1 MLRQLLVLAFLVIS
15 STGATLLKDIE
26 CAKKFEEFHE
36 CVSDSWDGFST
47 DGTPDE
53 RPDFLERK
61 ICNQITDTYENC
73 TNILRDCFP
82 QEKITFWID
91 NDLSTF
97 QSNLMQEPDFRNF
110 DFEKCPPL
118 RHMSERKASVPNAT
132 AECQTAMESF
142 HDCRHKSLVER
153 EEPEDD
159 GKPDFKERMRCK
171 VETDWLV
178 TCPDKLLGVCKTEE
192 EIQMMQFW
200 EVVSDKFEYSDW
212 DSDMIDKCP
221 AVKNLVTSWNDLK
234 ESLKHSLEDG
244 NGNGKGLSCKDLQ
257 DTVTTKGCLVYDCST
272 GDMKV
277 TMLDTCKDLINRQV
291 EKIVEE
297 KIEQCMG

>member
-26 CAKKFEEFHE
+26 CAKKFEAFHE
-36 CVSDSWDGFST
+36 CLVSSWDGFST
-47 DGTPDE
+47 DMTPDE
-53 RPDFLERK
+53 RPDFEERK
-61 ICNQITDTYENC
+61 ICNSFTAAYENC
-73 TNILRDCFP
+73 TNIIQDCFP
-82 QEKITFWID
+82 QEEIVFWID
-91 NDLSTF
+91 NDLSMAVHGMKEF
-97 QSNLMQEPDFRNF
+97 FRNF
-110 DFEKCPPL
+110 DFQKCPPFRQML
-118 RHMSERKASVPNAT
+118 ERKASVPNAS
-132 AECQTAMESF
+132 AECQMAMESF
-142 HDCRHKSLVER
+142 HDCRHKSLVVR
-153 EEPEDD
+153 EEGPEDD
-159 GKPDFKERMRCK
+159 GRPNLKERMRCK
-171 VETDWLV
+171 LETDWLV